1 MAKLAKFQ
9 KQTKLRNIV
18 RTYDIRTPVEKM
30 KEQEV
35 GVNGT
40 LYISPKDVSEH
51 LMAGAKDTICIF
63 YLEDGSLLLMEKGL
77 AEERL
82 KDEYGSIL
90 EHTRSED

>member
-1 MAKLAKFQ
+1 MAKLAEFQ

-35 GVNGT
+35 GANGA

-51 LMAGAKDTICIF
+51 LRAGAKDTICIF
-63 YLEDGSLLLMEKGL
+63 YLEDGSLLVMEKGL

-82 KDEYGSIL
+82 KDEYGEIL
-90 EHTRSED
+90 EHTRSEN

>member
-1 MAKLAKFQ
+1 MARLAKFQ
-9 KQTKLRNIV
+9 KQTKLRSIV

-35 GVNGT
+35 TASGT
-40 LYISPKDVSEH
+40 LKISSKDISEH
-51 LMAGAKDTICIF
+51 LRAGAKDTICIF

-82 KDEYGSIL
+82 KDEYGEIL
-90 EHTRSED
+90 EHTRNKN